1 MPDAETVAVLLRPLL
16 GRRLRAVTEARH
28 WYDEGPVTGTAG
40 LLHFWLHFEG
50 MPAIMAH
57 GCGDLLKLTEE
68 EPYSSYDMQEYGRTV
83 VGPVQPT
90 DVLGEVVGQC
100 LVDVGLVQGYGTVPA
115 VGGTML
121 CFERAE
127 LLVATLADEWIC
139 QPGRIPERL
148 RQYLSVSGW
157 VGAPGPTAEGQ

>member
-1 MPDAETVAVLLRPLL
+1 M
-16 GRRLRAVTEARH
+16 
-28 WYDEGPVTGTAG
+28 TGTAG

-100 LVDVGLVQGYGTVPA
+100 LVDVGLVQGCGTVPA